1 MLNISNLTHP
11 AIGPSLFSAV
21 QHTAA
26 LINAR
31 ISNAFKADQKTTATI
46 AETAS
51 NTHIEPVYTSFF
63 ERIFTYVERK
73 EAARREAY
81 LAESTDIY
89 DLEFRIARL
98 DREGS
103 CNQHWA
109 ISSPT
114 RF

>member
-21 QHTAA
+21 QHAA
-26 LINAR
+26 NLFNAR
-31 ISNAFKADQKTTATI
+31 VSNALKAKPKTVDTGSVAI
-46 AETAS
+46 NVKPARMG
-51 NTHIEPVYTSFF
+51 FF
-63 ERIFTYVERK
+63 ERIFTYVERS

-81 LAESTDIY
+81 LAEATDIY
-89 DLEFRIARL
+89 DLEYRISRL

-109 ISSPT
+109 INSPT